1 MFTFIVINI
10 GNMIVEIC
18 ANSLQSALHAESGG
32 ADRIELC
39 SELGVGGITPSYG
52 LLKRIKEYIKIP
64 VHVLIRPRSG
74 DFSYSDYEFQI
85 MKEDI
90 ALCVKLGF
98 DGIVSG
104 VLHKNNEVD
113 WKRTEELLK
122 AAGSLKFTFHR
133 AFDWVPSPVTTFSKL
148 QDIGVST
155 VLSSGQAK
163 TASLGMSLLLEL
175 NNNAKTCIIMP
186 GSGIRDT
193 NAALFK
199 KAGFKAIHL
208 SATQFIEN
216 SDAVPPL
223 TMTSPDF
230 LIENRVAI
238 TNLDMV
244 RNVIKS
250 VK

>member
-1 MFTFIVINI
+1 
-10 GNMIVEIC
+10 MIVEIC

-32 ADRIELC
+32 AHRIELC

-52 LLKRIKEYIKIP
+52 LLKKIKEYIKIP

-104 VLHKNNEVD
+104 VLQKNLEVD
-113 WKRTEELLK
+113 WERTEELLN

-148 QDIGVST
+148 QNIGVST
-155 VLSSGQAK
+155 VLTSGQAK
-163 TASLGMSLLLEL
+163 TAPLGMSLLLEL
-175 NNNAKTCIIMP
+175 NKNSEACTIMP

-193 NAALFK
+193 NAVLFK

-208 SATQFIEN
+208 SATHFIEN

-223 TMTSPDF
+223 TMNSSDF

-238 TNLDMV
+238 TNFDMV
-244 RNVIKS
+244 RNIIKS

>member
-1 MFTFIVINI
+1 ML
-10 GNMIVEIC
+10 VEIC
-18 ANSLQSALHAESGG
+18 ANSLQSALYAEQGE

-52 LLKRIKEYIKIP
+52 LLKKIKAHIKIP
-64 VHVLIRPRSG
+64 IHVLIRPRSG
-74 DFSYSDYEFQI
+74 DFTYSDFEFQI

-104 VLHKNNEVD
+104 VLHKNYEVD
-113 WKRTEELLK
+113 WERTEELIK
-122 AAGSLKFTFHR
+122 AAQALKFTFHR
-133 AFDWVPSPVTTFSKL
+133 AFDWVPSPVATFSKL
-148 QDIGVST
+148 QDVGVST

-163 TASLGMSLLLEL
+163 TATLGMSLLLEL
-175 NNNAKTCIIMP
+175 NKNATTCIIMP

-193 NAALFK
+193 NAVLFK

-208 SATQFIEN
+208 SATHFIEN
-216 SDAVPPL
+216 VDAMPPIS
-223 TMTSPDF
+223 MNSPDF

-238 TNLDMV
+238 TNLDV
-244 RNVIKS
+244 VSNVIKS